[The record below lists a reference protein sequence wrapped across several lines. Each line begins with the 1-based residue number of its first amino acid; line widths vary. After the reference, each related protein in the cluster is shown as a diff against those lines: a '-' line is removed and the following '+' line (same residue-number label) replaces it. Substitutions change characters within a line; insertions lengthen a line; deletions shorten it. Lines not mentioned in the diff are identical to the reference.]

1 MTRGSGPPA
10 WFQDPEQIAEAIVRR
25 VGKNIVLA
33 LPLGLGK
40 ANHIAN
46 ALYAR
51 AAADPSIHLR
61 IFAALTLE
69 RPRPRNE
76 LQWRFTG
83 PLSGRLFGGYPDLTY
98 AAAQRQGKLP
108 PNIAVDEFFFLAG
121 SRLNVPSAQQSYI
134 SANYTHVLGYII
146 ERGVN
151 VIGQLVA
158 KRVDDGNERLSLSC
172 NPDITLDLLAARRDG
187 RCSFVLAGQVNSE
200 LPYMLS
206 DADLPDDE
214 FDFVLDS
221 AQTDF
226 ALFAPPR
233 EPVGIAE
240 YAAGLHVARTVVD
253 GGTLQIGIG
262 SLGDGLAQALILRH
276 RRNAEFRTMLSRLD
290 PHERTPAVLRQEEPF
305 AVGLHGLSE
314 MFVEAFLD
322 LMRAGILRREVD
334 GSLLQ
339 AAFFLGSRGFYR
351 ALREMP
357 DAERAKLRM
366 MAVSYV
372 NELYG
377 DEPAKR
383 RARVKARFVNNAMM
397 VTLLGAVVSDALENG
412 QVVSG
417 VGGQYNFVAQ
427 AFALTDARSII
438 ILRSTRQ
445 ANKRA
450 VSNIRWNY
458 GHTTIPR
465 HLRDIVVTEYGV
477 ADLRGK
483 SDRDV
488 IAAMLAVTDQR
499 FQGELLRQAKDAG
512 KIEKQFELPAACR
525 DNTPE
530 RIARALKPASE
541 QGLLPAFPFG
551 TDFTPVEQR
560 LMPALETL
568 RDAPRLQLAQI
579 AMRGLFASRPGKEI
593 GDCLARMAL
602 DRPKSLRERL
612 YAALLRGT
620 LG

>member
-10 WFQDPEQIAEAIVRR
+10 RFQDPDQIAEAIVSR
-25 VGKNIVLA
+25 VGKRIVLA

-40 ANHIAN
+40 ANHVAN
-46 ALYAR
+46 ALFAR

-61 IFAALTLE
+61 IFTALTLE
-69 RPRPRNE
+69 RPRRRNE

-83 PLSGRLFGGYPDLTY
+83 PLSGRLFGGYPDLAY
-98 AAAQRQGKLP
+98 AAAQRERRLP
-108 PNIAVDEFFFLAG
+108 PNVEVDEFFFLAG
-121 SRLNVPSAQQSYI
+121 SRLNVLSAQQSYI

-151 VIGQLVA
+151 VIAQLVA
-158 KRVDDGNERLSLSC
+158 KRVDDGKERMSLSC
-172 NPDITLDLLAARRDG
+172 NPDITLDLLAARRSG
-187 RCSFVLAGQVNSE
+187 RCNFVLAGQVNSE
-200 LPYMLS
+200 LPYMLG
-206 DADLPDDE
+206 DADLPVDE
-214 FDFVLDS
+214 FDFVLES
-221 AQTDF
+221 PQTDF

-262 SLGDGLAQALILRH
+262 SLGDALAQALVLRH
-276 RRNAEFRTMLSRLD
+276 RRNADFRTMLSRLD
-290 PHERTPAVLRQEEPF
+290 SGAYTPTGLRHDAPF
-305 AVGLHGLSE
+305 DLGLHGLSE
-314 MFVEAFLD
+314 MFVEGFLD
-322 LMRAGILRREVD
+322 LMRAGILKREVD

-339 AAFFLGSRGFYR
+339 AAFFVGSRAFYR

-357 DAERAKLRM
+357 EAERTKLRM
-366 MAVSYV
+366 TAVSYV

-383 RARVKARFVNNAMM
+383 RARVQARFVNNAMM
-397 VTLLGAVVSDALENG
+397 VTLLGAVVSDALEDG
-412 QVVSG
+412 RVVSG
-417 VGGQYNFVAQ
+417 VGGQYNFIAQ
-427 AFALTDARSII
+427 AFALADARSVI

-445 ANKRA
+445 ANRRTQ
-450 VSNIRWNY
+450 SNIRWNY

-488 IAAMLAVTDQR
+488 IAAMLAVTDSR

-512 KIEKQFELPAACR
+512 KIEREFELPAACR

-530 RIARALKPASE
+530 RIARALKPAIE
-541 QGLLPAFPFG
+541 QGLLPPFPFG

-568 RDAPRLQLAQI
+568 RDAPPQQLARL
-579 AMRGLFASRPGKEI
+579 AVRGLFISRPGQDVR
-593 GDCLARMAL
+593 DCLARMAL
-602 DRPKSLRERL
+602 DRPQTLRERL
-612 YAALLRGT
+612 YAALLRGA